1 MCSDST
7 VCNLLIPRNIEAL
20 VKTLKALYK
29 ARVQCSIMNSLKPFI
44 DSLVKITIYYDTMW
58 IVNIIKFMGII
69 LKSKDVGPSQC
80 I

>member
-7 VCNLLIPRNIEAL
+7 VCNLLILRNIEAL
-20 VKTLKALYK
+20 VKILKALHK
-29 ARVQCSIMNSLKPFI
+29 AIVLCSIINSLKPFI
-44 DSLVKITIYYDTMW
+44 DSLVKRIIYHDTMW

-69 LKSKDVGPSQC
+69 LKSKAVGPSQR